1 MSQGNMAISDMENV
15 VVTEPLVWFLQVSSM
30 SQGNM
35 VSSDMENVVFTES
48 KSGSGVSSVTSVKWL
63 VDSGATRH
71 MSKE

>member
-1 MSQGNMAISDMENV
+1 
-15 VVTEPLVWFLQVSSM
+15 M